1 MILPDARNQDV
12 ILEIV
17 SHARKVLRHLD
28 AGPGQLALVTDARL
42 HQHLRRVD
50 RAERKHGLV
59 ASRDPMEGSGSRR
72 PLSNGLGKA
81 SKRQSRSVLRSAGH

>member
-1 MILPDARNQDV
+1 
-12 ILEIV
+12 
-17 SHARKVLRHLD
+17 
-28 AGPGQLALVTDARL
+28 L

-59 ASRDPMEGSGSRR
+59 ASRDPMEGSGSQRS
-72 PLSNGLGKA
+72 LSKGLGKA

>member
-1 MILPDARNQDV
+1 
-12 ILEIV
+12 
-17 SHARKVLRHLD
+17 
-28 AGPGQLALVTDARL
+28 L

-59 ASRDPMEGSGSRR
+59 ASPDPMEGSGSRQ

-81 SKRQSRSVLRSAGH
+81 SKRQSRSVLSSAGVLMVLSGVILDLGSRGVTTKDGRRQLRRRFSSGEMSYA